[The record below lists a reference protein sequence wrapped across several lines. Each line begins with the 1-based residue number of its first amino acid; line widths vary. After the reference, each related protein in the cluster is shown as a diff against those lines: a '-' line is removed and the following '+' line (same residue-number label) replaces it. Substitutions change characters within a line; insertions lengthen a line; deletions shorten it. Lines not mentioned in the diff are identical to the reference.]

1 MKPDRIIRIF
11 SKVVQVIL
19 RAYQIY
25 EVMMLEACEG
35 CTSGCRRFTQS
46 TLYSILEGN
55 LTTGYRFVA
64 RDTESNEPIIALSL
78 QVSLWISTEYK
89 NMGISKLES

>member
-1 MKPDRIIRIF
+1 MKPDRIIRII

-25 EVMMLEACEG
+25 ELILLEARDG
-35 CTSGCRRFTQS
+35 CTSGCRRFIQF
-46 TLYSILEGN
+46 TLYFILEGN
-55 LTTGYRFVA
+55 LTSGYRFVA
-64 RDTESNEPIIALSL
+64 KETESNEPITALSL
-78 QVSLWISTEYK
+78 RVSLWISTEYK

>member
-1 MKPDRIIRIF
+1 MKPDRIIRIL

-19 RAYQIY
+19 QAYQIY
-25 EVMMLEACEG
+25 EVIMLEARDG
-35 CTSGCRRFTQS
+35 CTSGRWRFIQS

-55 LTTGYRFVA
+55 LTTSYRFVA
-64 RDTESNEPIIALSL
+64 KDTESNEPIIALSL
-78 QVSLWISTEYK
+78 RVSLWISTEYK